1 MKENIGDVGDASF
14 TTEVLQSQ
22 QPVLV
27 DFWAEWCGPCRTL
40 GPIVEEIA
48 DEYRDL
54 ARVYKLNVD
63 DNPSAVE
70 RYRVKAIPTLI
81 LFQNGEEKERL
92 VGAARK
98 AEIARAIDAHINH
111 DTH

>member
-1 MKENIGDVGDASF
+1 MSTNIADVGDANF
-14 TTEVLQSQ
+14 TTEVLRSQ

-48 DEYRDL
+48 DEYRDVT
-54 ARVYKLNVD
+54 RVLKLNVD
-63 DNPSAVE
+63 QNPSAVE
-70 RYRVKAIPTLI
+70 RYRVQAIPTLI

-98 AEIARAIDAHINH
+98 AVIARAIDAHINH